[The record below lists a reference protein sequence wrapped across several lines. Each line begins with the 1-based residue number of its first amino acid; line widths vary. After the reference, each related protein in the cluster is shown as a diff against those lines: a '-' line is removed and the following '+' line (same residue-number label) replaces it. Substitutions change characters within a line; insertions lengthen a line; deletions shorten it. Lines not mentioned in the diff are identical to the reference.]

1 MRRSISLAAVF
12 ALLVLGMLGCSEE
25 TPSITQSGA
34 PEVTLPVAQ
43 YVVTPCGDPLG
54 VIFYAGQFIDVGR
67 VSVYND
73 DASLYIEIN
82 TTGTWVMTES
92 HVAVAPTL
100 DGIPQTGSGNPKVGQ
115 FALSAVHNPPVSSYV
130 YTVSV
135 TGYDPTQPLYIAV
148 HAIVQRIEGGNV
160 VQQET
165 AWADGEDFPG
175 ANWATYITYDIQA
188 CTSIPM
194 GACCVNGVCEMRTL
208 DDCLAHGGEYQGDY
222 TDCQESECPQ
232 PPAFG
237 ACCLP
242 DGSCAI
248 MTEEACAGEYGAYWG
263 DNSTCDQG
271 TCIPVGACCLTED
284 GACTFVTEQEC
295 TQLGGIAWHM
305 GVPCEWGP
313 CQPE

>member
-43 YVVTPCGDPLG
+43 YVVTPCGDPLEP
-54 VIFYAGQFIDVGR
+54 IFYAGQFIDVGR

-73 DASLYIEIN
+73 EENLYIEMT
-82 TTGTWVMTES
+82 TTGAWVMTES

-100 DGIPQTGSGNPKVGQ
+100 AGIPQTGSGNPKVGQ

-135 TGYDPTQPLYIAV
+135 TGYDPDQPLYIAV
-148 HAIVQRIEGGNV
+148 HAIVKRIEGGHV

-175 ANWATYITYDIQA
+175 ANWATYIMYDVQECTPPPEPTY
-188 CTSIPM
+188 
-194 GACCVNGVCEMRTL
+194 GACCVGTDCAITTEAE
-208 DDCLAHGGEYQGDY
+208 CLASGGTYLGDDTVCDENPCEVPPTPTGACCVGVDCVITTEAECLSVDGSYHGDY
-222 TDCQESECPQ
+222 SSCGPDACL
-232 PPAFG
+232 G

-242 DGSCAI
+242 GGDCAFL
-248 MTEEACAGEYGAYWG
+248 TAADCASNGGAYHG
-263 DNSTCDQG
+263 DGTTCGQY
-271 TCIPVGACCLTED
+271 TCGE
-284 GACTFVTEQEC
+284 
-295 TQLGGIAWHM
+295 
-305 GVPCEWGP
+305 
-313 CQPE
+313 